1 MAVKRT
7 KMIENNLIDNEP
19 VENNNSEHNINL
31 NQEKLTVKRQRRKV
45 GEVIVRKEVETEM
58 IRVPLRKEKLII
70 EREINSEVTKLA
82 EIDLS
87 RSISSED
94 SVGYTVKGDFL
105 SLEMTLKALKAIAS
119 EHPQIKNTPVK
130 IELIVKDPQLQ
141 ETYQEVFDRCRGF

>member
-1 MAVKRT
+1 
-7 KMIENNLIDNEP
+7 MIENKLIDKKQ
-19 VENNNSEHNINL
+19 VEDNNSERNINL

-58 IRVPLRKEKLII
+58 IRVPLRKEKLIV
-70 EREINSEVTKLA
+70 EKEINSEVTQLA

-87 RSISSED
+87 RSITTED
-94 SVGYTVKGDFL
+94 YVGYTVKGDFL

-119 EHPQIKNTPVK
+119 KHPEIKNTPVK

-141 ETYQEVFDRCRGF
+141 EIYQQVFDRCRGF